1 MKSGKTL
8 IWCFALPLA
17 LNLVTSGCV
26 SKKYVTKQVAPV
38 NAKVVAL
45 EKHTNEKIAYLN
57 NKEQTDI
64 SQVNERITTV
74 DQRVTEVAETAKQ
87 AQGTASRAMD
97 ATEEQSGKIQENA
110 AAISSLGAGVAGALN
125 FQLVDK
131 ADVTFAF
138 NKATL
143 TPQAKQVLDQI
154 AVKAQSL
161 PREVVE
167 LAGFTD
173 PTGTAKYNLALS
185 RSRAWAVQRYLISQK
200 VPTASIHVVGMGEEA
215 PAPGLEADATT
226 GGSKAERDRMA
237 RRVQIRLF
245 GAGDITGTAS
255 REKDQ

>member
-1 MKSGKTL
+1 
-8 IWCFALPLA
+8 LPLA
-17 LNLVTSGCV
+17 LSLTTSGCV
-26 SKKYVTKQVAPV
+26 SKKYVAKQVAPV
-38 NAKVVAL
+38 DHKVAAL
-45 EKHTNEKIAYLN
+45 EKHTNEKIAFLN
-57 NKEQTDI
+57 NKEQNDI

-97 ATEEQSGKIQENA
+97 ATEEQSGKIQENT
-110 AAISSLGAGVAGALN
+110 AAISTLGSGVANALN
-125 FQLVDK
+125 FQLVEK
-131 ADVTFAF
+131 ADITFAF

-154 AVKAQSL
+154 AVKAQAL

-173 PTGTAKYNLALS
+173 PRGTPKYNLALS

-215 PAPGLEADATT
+215 PASGMEAEALT
-226 GGSKAERDRMA
+226 GSSSKAERDRLA
-237 RRVQIRLF
+237 RRVQIKLF